1 MATRS
6 LSDSSQSPTSGAPDG
21 VLRRSALPHSPAV
34 SLHSQSGEPVAS
46 RFLTLSSQEAR
57 SRALRFNARIRCDLG
72 IASAWRMARRGY
84 STCHSSVRG
93 STALPVK
100 LAPSMCTSYAR
111 TSGTYC
117 STSIRTHRSYS
128 PRSPAFS
135 ERGGNQLEGLVQGRP
150 NPRLQRTA
158 LRAAAPH
165 TIIGSAPRTP
175 RLRQA
180 RTRAAPLR
188 AWRARARS
196 SA

>member
-21 VLRRSALPHSPAV
+21 VLRPSALPQTPAV
-34 SLHSQSGEPVAS
+34 SPHLQSGVPVAS

-57 SRALRFNARIRCDLG
+57 SRARRFNARIRCDLG
-72 IASAWRMARRGY
+72 IASAWRMARRGH

-135 ERGGNQLEGLVQGRP
+135 ERGGNTLEGVVQGRP
-150 NPRLQRTA
+150 NPRLQRTP
-158 LRAAAPH
+158 LRAAAERPV
-165 TIIGSAPRTP
+165 ADE
-175 RLRQA
+175 
-180 RTRAAPLR
+180 RAAR
-188 AWRARARS
+188 VNERRERSRARE
-196 SA
+196 